1 MRVSSN
7 GAVPQATPGQVDD
20 PVDLPE
26 VEAQVRGVARAPVA
40 VVAPEVLQLEV
51 DGVDVVPQLVL
62 GEEAAAAVV
71 ADHLLRQAEAVPP
84 LVDIK
89 TDGQNNDLD
98 QDRLSLG
105 IKGYSECQI
114 LSMNHGVNSIG

>member
-7 GAVPQATPGQVDD
+7 GAVPPATPVQVDD

-26 VEAQVRGVARAPVA
+26 VHAQVRGVARAPVA

-62 GEEAAAAVV
+62 GEEAAAALV
-71 ADHLLRQAEAVPP
+71 ADHLLREAEAVPP

-98 QDRLSLG
+98 QGRLSLSTN
-105 IKGYSECQI
+105 IEYEPWCQ
-114 LSMNHGVNSIG
+114 LNR